1 MNIGEAT
8 YKMKRMARQ
17 SSGDCD
23 KYSAIAVRGGKAYVT
38 DGRIAIEHTLE
49 GDAADSH
56 ENYPFDA
63 IVKFLN
69 LGDNVKWYKPASTD
83 VESFEKKMME
93 IRREA
98 DAERRQ
104 HARDRYEACRCPN
117 CGADLFW
124 DEDFERLVDED
135 GREENETADFRDYE
149 LPVNIPFKDGDL
161 NINFVYLEQFMKVFG
176 RDIQLA
182 IAYDGETKEECY
194 KRLML
199 KTGDGLT
206 RAILM
211 PLRAVDKKDY
221 KSSNVLHVFAAEG
234 TDGSS
239 KG

>member
-8 YKMKRMARQ
+8 YKMKVMARQ
-17 SSGDCD
+17 ESEKG
-23 KYSAIAVRGGKAYVT
+23 IGLVAVRGGKAYAT
-38 DGRIAIEHTLE
+38 DGRIAVEHVLE
-49 GDAADSH
+49 GDAEDSSGA
-56 ENYPFDA
+56 YPFDA
-63 IVKFLN
+63 IVKFLS
-69 LGDNVKWYKPASTD
+69 LGDNVKWYKPAPTD
-83 VESFEKKMME
+83 VESFEKKMVE

-98 DAERRQ
+98 DAKRRQ

-135 GREENETADFRDYE
+135 GREANEIADFRDYE

-182 IAYDGETKEECY
+182 IAYDGEAKEAYY

-211 PLRAVDKKDY
+211 PYRAWPEKDF
-221 KSSNVLHVFAAEG
+221 KSSAVLHVFAAEG
-234 TDGSS
+234 ADGSS
-239 KG
+239 NG